1 MYNNFKAWLDH
12 MIARMNVEYEKNGWH
27 NEESHKD
34 SFSSLHQDSVGL
46 LDSSIRSGKAKISLY
61 AYFMAKSPW

>member
-34 SFSSLHQDSVGL
+34 SFSSLHQHIIVRMRKKEREE
-46 LDSSIRSGKAKISLY
+46 LD
-61 AYFMAKSPW
+61 